1 MPIEFLGL
9 SPPEKMAPPLQG
21 FELETNRNK
30 TVFFSTAP
38 LPGCAILIGNTF
50 PMVVSGESLI

>member
-30 TVFFSTAP
+30 TVFFP
-38 LPGCAILIGNTF
+38 LHHF
-50 PMVVSGESLI
+50 QVVPF